1 MLRNR
6 TATRDHWLFC
16 LSWMKEIKL
25 WFHLNLKEVHLS
37 VREAMI
43 AASPL
48 TSLLPFPPP
57 PHLQVHPGDVSQ
69 SHGGEEEGGGEDGAA
84 HPTPPSRPLTQSS
97 EVETRG
103 AGGRGGPPLP
113 MLWSIR
119 GRPDPDNFSLL
130 SLTIWPPVLSSPSPS
145 PISLLTI
152 PSSFISWCNTC
163 STSPWSAP
171 RTEE

>member
-1 MLRNR
+1 MIPPESKRCK
-6 TATRDHWLFC
+6 A
-16 LSWMKEIKL
+16 
-25 WFHLNLKEVHLS
+25 HLS

-69 SHGGEEEGGGEDGAA
+69 SHGDDEEGGGEDGAA

-119 GRPDPDNFSLL
+119 GRPDPDNISLL